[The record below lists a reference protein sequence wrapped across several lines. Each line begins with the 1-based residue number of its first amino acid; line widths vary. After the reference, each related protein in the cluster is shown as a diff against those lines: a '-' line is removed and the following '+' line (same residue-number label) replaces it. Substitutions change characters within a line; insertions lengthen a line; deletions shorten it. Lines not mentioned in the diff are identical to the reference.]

1 MLRLNNIK
9 IREDLSDYE
18 VLKLSIKKY
27 KIDESD
33 ITKWFISKKS
43 IVCQTDKNLYEKGRA
58 EKIDKNMAAFEKSGH
73 KTW

>member
-43 IVCQTDKNLYEKGRA
+43 IDA
-58 EKIDKNMAAFEKSGH
+58 
-73 KTW
+73 